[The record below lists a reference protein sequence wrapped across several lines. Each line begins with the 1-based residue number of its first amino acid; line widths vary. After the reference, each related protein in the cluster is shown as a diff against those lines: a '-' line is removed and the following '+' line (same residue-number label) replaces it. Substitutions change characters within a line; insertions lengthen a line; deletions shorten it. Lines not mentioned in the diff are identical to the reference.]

1 MIAFLRVLWRWLRTL
16 SEAARPEGTGGSVP
30 HAQRP
35 PNDRDVRPECSLR
48 IPRALLDQM
57 WSDLRRPHA
66 FAYERV
72 GFLLVREAESPGGR
86 ILLARRYEPVREE
99 EYTRDT
105 RVGARINRDAIR
117 RALGYAL
124 TGEGV
129 LHVHLHAHQGVPGF
143 SHVDEKNLHDLV
155 PSFCAVAPH
164 VIHGALLLSDD
175 HGIAWCWRDGHEGAF
190 PASKITIVGTP
201 LLCWEVPS

>member
-1 MIAFLRVLWRWLRTL
+1 MIALLRILWRRLRTL
-16 SEAARPEGTGGSVP
+16 WEAAQPEGTGTSIP
-30 HAQRP
+30 HTPCP
-35 PNDRDVRPECSLR
+35 PNDQDVQPACSLR

-72 GFLLVREAESPGGR
+72 GFLLVREAEILGGR

-105 RVGARINRDAIR
+105 GVGARINRDAIR
-117 RALGYAL
+117 RALGFAL
-124 TGEGV
+124 AGEGV
-129 LHVHLHAHQGVPGF
+129 LHVHLHAHQGVPRF
-143 SHVDEKNLHDLV
+143 SHVDEKNLHELV
-155 PSFCAVAPH
+155 PSFCAVAPQG
-164 VIHGALLLSDD
+164 IHGALLLSDD
-175 HGIAWCWRDGHEGAF
+175 HGIAWCWRDGLEGAF
-190 PASKITIVGTP
+190 PASKITIVGSP

>member
-1 MIAFLRVLWRWLRTL
+1 MIALLRVLWRKLRTL
-16 SEAARPEGTGGSVP
+16 WEVARPEGTGGSVS
-30 HAQRP
+30 HAQCP
-35 PNDRDVRPECSLR
+35 PNDQNARPECSLR

-57 WSDLRRPHA
+57 WSDLRRPHS

-86 ILLARRYEPVREE
+86 ILLAKRYEPVREE

-124 TGEGV
+124 AGEGV
-129 LHVHLHAHQGVPGF
+129 LHVHLHDHLGVPRF
-143 SHVDEKNLHDLV
+143 SHVDEKNLHELV
-155 PSFCAVAPH
+155 PSFCAVAPQA
-164 VIHGALLLSDD
+164 IHGALLLSDD
-175 HGIAWCWRDGHEGAF
+175 HGVAWCWRAGQEGSF
-190 PASKITIVGTP
+190 LASKITIVGSP